1 MAQVIPLRSYT
12 FRLDNCLIDDYAAAM
27 GAIGVA
33 IYTVLQRYADRTT
46 GQCWP
51 SVPTMAATLNLS
63 PRCVQKYLR
72 HLARIGLIDIAS
84 RRAADGDP
92 TSNLYTLHD
101 PTQTEALRRRQRGRA
116 SDTGGGAASAPPPTP
131 TSHGVQEGG
140 APRADEQDP
149 SEQEIL
155 TSVAE
160 GKTAAP
166 ACTHPGHEH
175 CSPVSGL
182 VLCLDCFRAW
192 ETPLADVAS
201 RS

>member
-1 MAQVIPLRSYT
+1 MPKETAPWHRS
-12 FRLDNCLIDDYAAAM
+12 
-27 GAIGVA
+27 
-33 IYTVLQRYADRTT
+33 
-46 GQCWP
+46 
-51 SVPTMAATLNLS
+51 S
-63 PRCVQKYLR
+63 RCVQKYLR
-72 HLARIGLIDIAS
+72 HLARLGLIDIAS

-116 SDTGGGAASAPPPTP
+116 SGTGGGALAAPPPTP
-131 TSHGVQEGG
+131 TPHGVQEGG
-140 APRADEQDP
+140 APGADKQDP
-149 SEQEIL
+149 EEQEIL
-155 TSVAE
+155 TSAAK

-192 ETPLADVAS
+192 ETPLADAAS